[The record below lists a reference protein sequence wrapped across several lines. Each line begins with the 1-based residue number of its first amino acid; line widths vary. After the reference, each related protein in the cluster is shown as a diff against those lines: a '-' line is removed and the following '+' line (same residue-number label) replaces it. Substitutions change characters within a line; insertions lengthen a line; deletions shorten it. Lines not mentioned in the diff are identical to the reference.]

1 MYVSSSQRTLE
12 RDLLADWNRNIADIP
27 HTYEGLG
34 TYTGEEVQSLIRQ
47 KRDQGAQDALLL
59 ALIALEHAGD
69 KVAGQAIVKSFLP
82 LAFRLARTS
91 AATRDIFRV
100 STTDATATT
109 ISVLWEVIHTY
120 KVEEWTHSVA
130 GYIRGQMLHVLETSF
145 NTPKDVEKVSVDEQ
159 TFNEIVEVPSLEDEP
174 MAVFKDLVTILTWAV
189 DSGTLRRDEIEILVR
204 IELAVDSPS
213 NARDNLAEELGTS
226 RESLNRRL
234 HRIRTKLM
242 NAVSGDLSSKLTY
255 ASRRS

>member
-1 MYVSSSQRTLE
+1 MYVSSSTRTLE

-34 TYTGEEVQSLIRQ
+34 TYTGEEVQNLIRVTQ
-47 KRDQGAQDALLL
+47 DRGSRDQLLL
-59 ALIALEHAGD
+59 TLLTLEHAGD
-69 KVAGQAIVKSFLP
+69 KVAGQVLVKTFLA

-120 KVEEWTHSVA
+120 KVDEWTHSVA

-145 NTPKDVEKVSVDEQ
+145 VSPRDVEKVSVDEQ
-159 TFNEIVEVPSLEDEP
+159 TFNEIVDVPSLEDEP
-174 MAVFKDLVTILTWAV
+174 MAVFQDLFTVLTWAV

-204 IELAVDSPS
+204 IELAVGDPGS
-213 NARDNLAEELGTS
+213 ARDELAEELAVS
-226 RESLNRRL
+226 RETLNRRL

-242 NAVSGDLSSKLTY
+242 TAVSGDLSAKLPY